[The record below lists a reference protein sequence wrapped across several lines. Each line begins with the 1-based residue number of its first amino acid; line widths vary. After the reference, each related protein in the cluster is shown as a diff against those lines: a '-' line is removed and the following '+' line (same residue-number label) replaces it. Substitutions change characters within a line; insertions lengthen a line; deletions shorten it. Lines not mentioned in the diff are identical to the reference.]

1 MKINTKTLAGTA
13 ILAALVVV
21 FDYTLKYSNLKI
33 PFPWLPY
40 LKFDFTGIP
49 VVLSFLFFGLI
60 PGTFTSVIA
69 SVAILA
75 RSGDV
80 IGSSMKGIA
89 EFSTILGMAIGLKLF
104 KRFRIVGSSVFGVA
118 SRVLIM
124 VCINFLLIYAGILSI
139 STTYADIP
147 ITFALLLGFFNMIQ
161 GMISIVGGY
170 SIYEA
175 IRRRAPSLVK
185 KITGDKHTALE

>member
-1 MKINTKTLAGTA
+1 MKTKTTTLAGTA

-33 PFPWLPY
+33 PFPWVPI

-49 VVLSFLFFGLI
+49 VVLSLLFFGLI
-60 PGTFTSVIA
+60 PGTFTSIIA
-69 SVAILA
+69 FVAILA

-80 IGSSMKGIA
+80 IGSSMKGLA
-89 EFSTILGMAIGLKLF
+89 EFSTIVGMAIGLRLSSRLK
-104 KRFRIVGSSVFGVA
+104 IVSSTVFGVT

-124 VCINFLLIYAGILSI
+124 VCANFVLIYAGILPIYAS
-139 STTYADIP
+139 YADLP
-147 ITFALLLGFFNMIQ
+147 IIYALLLGLFNVIQ
-161 GMISIVGGY
+161 GLISIVGGY

-175 IRRRAPSLVK
+175 IKRRVPSLVGK
-185 KITGDKHTALE
+185 VTGGKASLE